1 MTNNTQMELML
12 EHPNDYDLLDKP
24 QLLAIMHEMDKQY
37 YRYTQLVTTQ
47 GEVNRVVMRLWE
59 LVNKDGVAG
68 ASTFEEVYSGL
79 EYAAQKIRERT
90 S

>member
-1 MTNNTQMELML
+1 MNNNTQMELML
-12 EHPNDYDLLDKP
+12 EQPNDYDTLDKQ
-24 QLLAIMHEMDKQY
+24 QLIAILHEMDKQY

-59 LVNKDGVAG
+59 LINKDGAAG
-68 ASTFEEVYSGL
+68 AATYEELYSSL
-79 EYAAQKIRERT
+79 EYAVQKMRERA

>member
-1 MTNNTQMELML
+1 MNNHTQMELIL
-12 EHPNDYDLLDKP
+12 EQPNDYDTLDKQ
-24 QLLAIMHEMDKQY
+24 QLVAILHEMDKQY

-59 LVNKDGVAG
+59 MVNKDGAAG
-68 ASTFEEVYSGL
+68 AATFEEIYSGL
-79 EYAAQKIRERT
+79 EYAVQKMRERA